1 MMRSNISPSSFL
13 QMNLQNRM
21 PTLGPRETP
30 KYLEKHQSKTFLLF
44 IEKKCFLLQSM
55 KELIIA
61 VKIFL

>member
-1 MMRSNISPSSFL
+1 
-13 QMNLQNRM
+13 MNLQNRM

-61 VKIFL
+61 IKIFL